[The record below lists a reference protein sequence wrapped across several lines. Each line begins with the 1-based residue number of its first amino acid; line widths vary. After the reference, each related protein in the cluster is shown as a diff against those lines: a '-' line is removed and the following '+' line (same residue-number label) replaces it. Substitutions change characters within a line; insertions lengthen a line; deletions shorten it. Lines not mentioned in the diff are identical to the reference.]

1 MRAQRIMSVLRSVT
15 LLLAGF
21 LLAIMGS
28 ELVFLVPSARFAS
41 RMRDMSDVITWTK
54 LGCGRQDGQAGRRQ
68 GRRAGGVTDTERR
81 SAERDRSGVHR
92 WRFLRSR
99 GSAAGEVRDGAARPG
114 GGRAGGPRPPP
125 PPAPPPHRLP
135 H

>member
-15 LLLAGF
+15 VLLAAS
-21 LLAIMGS
+21 LLAIMRFK
-28 ELVFLVPSARFAS
+28 LVFLAHPARFAS
-41 RMRDMSDVITWTK
+41 RLRDVSDVITWTK
-54 LGCGRQDGQAGRRQ
+54 LGRGRQDGQAGRRQ

-99 GSAAGEVRDGAARPG
+99 GSAAGEVRDGAAGRG
-114 GGRAGGPRPPP
+114 GKRAGGRLRRPDPVR
-125 PPAPPPHRLP
+125 A
-135 H
+135 